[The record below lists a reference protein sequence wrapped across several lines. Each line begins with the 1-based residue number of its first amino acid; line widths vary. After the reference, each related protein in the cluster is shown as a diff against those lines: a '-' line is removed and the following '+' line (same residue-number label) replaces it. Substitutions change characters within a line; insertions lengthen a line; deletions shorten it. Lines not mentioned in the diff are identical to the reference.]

1 MLRPVRRLTLRDL
14 LKACLFTLGLITLL
28 STLHRFYDP
37 SVFPKVS
44 VQQLYTKL
52 HPPPT
57 QTSLALP
64 LVYTTSETGSE
75 SCEKKYGLRYLED
88 TVSTKR
94 PYCNTETSA
103 SQLSCFHANMTNTLN
118 GRLDPFCLASK
129 MVLSP
134 GSAQLELDCEL
145 REWNEPDL
153 EGIPKLENFR
163 EDWYE
168 TGPGHILRNY
178 ISIGD
183 NHTAK
188 VEECSPSSSPASH
201 TILIK
206 REGHL
211 NLWHSLMEIFSYTLT
226 MDILRLSSDESTG
239 EPLFETIDE
248 ETSQVVILDEAPEGP
263 YFELWNLLARQ
274 PVQRLA
280 SLSPGCLTNVI
291 IPLPGA
297 SNPLW
302 QGDWVPGD
310 CKDSKTLSVFVD
322 RILNLLSFTEVRDP
336 SAPLTVTFID
346 RKGSRR
352 LLNQESLLSTLR
364 NTYSSENF
372 TLNIVDFASITLREQ
387 ISIVRNTDVLVGV
400 HGAGL
405 THGMF
410 LPPRSAVVEILP
422 SELAHKGFR
431 NLAKLR
437 GHSYFREHAEK
448 GGSEE
453 EREKKDWQNEN
464 VVLEKTRFMELMDV
478 AIKSMYHRG
487 VLDPDVG

>member
-1 MLRPVRRLTLRDL
+1 MLCLVRRLASRDL
-14 LKACLFTLGLITLL
+14 LRACIFILGLIILL
-28 STLHRFYDP
+28 STLYRFYD
-37 SVFPKVS
+37 FPKVS
-44 VQQLYTKL
+44 VQQIYTKL
-52 HPPPT
+52 HSSPT

-64 LVYTTSETGSE
+64 PVYTASETGSE

-88 TVSTKR
+88 TVATKR
-94 PYCNTETSA
+94 PYCNAETSA
-103 SQLSCFHANMTNTLN
+103 SQLSCFLANMTNTPN

-129 MVLSP
+129 MVLPP

-153 EGIPKLENFR
+153 EGVPRLDHFR

-168 TGPGHILRNY
+168 TGLGHILRNY
-178 ISIGD
+178 ITIGE

-188 VEECSPSSSPASH
+188 AEECSPSSSPASH

-226 MDILRLSSDESTG
+226 MDILRLSSDEGTG
-239 EPLFETIDE
+239 EPMFETIDE
-248 ETSQVVILDEAPEGP
+248 ETSQVLILDEAPEGP
-263 YFELWNLLARQ
+263 YFELWNLLAKR
-274 PVQRLA
+274 PVQRLG
-280 SLSPGCLTNVI
+280 SLPPGCLTNVV

-302 QGDWVPGD
+302 QGDWIPGD
-310 CKDSKTLSVFVD
+310 CKDSKTLSVFVN
-322 RILNLLSFTEVRDP
+322 RILNLLSLTKDRDP

-352 LLNQESLLSTLR
+352 LLNQESLFSTLR

-372 TLNIVDFASITLREQ
+372 ALNIVDFASIPLREQ

-405 THGMF
+405 THDMF
-410 LPPRSAVVEILP
+410 LSPRSAVVEILP

-448 GGSEE
+448 DGMDE
-453 EREKKDWQNEN
+453 EREKDWHNEN
-464 VVLEKTRFMELMDV
+464 VVLEESRFMELMDV

-487 VLDPDVG
+487 VLDLDVG

>member
-1 MLRPVRRLTLRDL
+1 MVRLVRRLTSRDL
-14 LKACLFTLGLITLL
+14 LRACLFTLGLITLL

-37 SVFPKVS
+37 SLFRKVS

-52 HPPPT
+52 HPSPIQPSLVLPP
-57 QTSLALP
+57 
-64 LVYTTSETGSE
+64 VYTASETGSE

-88 TVSTKR
+88 TVATKR
-94 PYCNTETSA
+94 PYCNAETSA
-103 SQLSCFHANMTNTLN
+103 SQLSCFYANMTNTPN

-129 MVLSP
+129 MVLPP

-145 REWNEPDL
+145 RKWNEPSL
-153 EGIPKLENFR
+153 EGVPRLEHFR
-163 EDWYE
+163 EDWYK
-168 TGPGHILRNY
+168 TGPGYILRNY
-178 ISIGD
+178 ITIGK
-183 NHTAK
+183 NHTAN

-226 MDILRLSSDESTG
+226 MDILRLSLDESTG
-239 EPLFETIDE
+239 EPMFETIDE
-248 ETSQVVILDEAPEGP
+248 ETSQALILDEAPEGS
-263 YFELWNLLARQ
+263 YFELWNLLAKR
-274 PVQRLA
+274 PVQRLD
-280 SLSPGCLTNVI
+280 SLPPGCLTNVV

-302 QGDWVPGD
+302 QGDWIPGD
-310 CKDSKTLSVFVD
+310 CKDSKTLSVFVN
-322 RILNLLSFTEVRDP
+322 RILNLLSLTKERDP

-346 RKGSRR
+346 RKGSHR
-352 LLNQESLLSTLR
+352 LLNQESLFSTLR

-372 TLNIVDFASITLREQ
+372 TLNIVDFASIPLREQ
-387 ISIVRNTDVLVGV
+387 ISIVRDTDVLVGV

-448 GGSEE
+448 DGTEE
-453 EREKKDWQNEN
+453 EGKKKDCQNEN
-464 VVLEKTRFMELMDV
+464 VVLEESRFMELMDV

-487 VLDPDVG
+487 VLDLDVG